1 MEVDYSDE
9 GVSQPMEGL
18 KVDAESRRG
27 KRVSPSS
34 AGGTL
39 GEQKKDKIA
48 DGEESSPDNKKKR
61 YSPEEEVFVF

>member
-1 MEVDYSDE
+1 MEVDHSDE

-39 GEQKKDKIA
+39 GEKDKIA